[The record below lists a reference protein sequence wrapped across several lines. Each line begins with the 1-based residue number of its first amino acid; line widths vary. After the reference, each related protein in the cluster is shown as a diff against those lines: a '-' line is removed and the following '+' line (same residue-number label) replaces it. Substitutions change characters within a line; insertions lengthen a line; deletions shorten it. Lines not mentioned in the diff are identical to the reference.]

1 MTGRLTI
8 LTYHNIASA
17 PCGALLPKLYVDPS
31 NFARQMWC
39 LKRMG
44 LRGVSMS
51 EGLWHLDRDRAGRV
65 IALTFDDGYVDNLQ
79 HAASTLREF
88 GFGATCFIVS
98 GCVGAYNLWDAEAL
112 RVRKPLMD
120 VRELKAWLGEGL
132 ELGSHT
138 RSHPHL
144 NELDADTAEAEIAGS
159 RADLERVA
167 SVKIDHFCYPYGSVN
182 ARVARQVEAAGYR
195 SAVTT
200 QRGLARAHDNRFL
213 LPRMSVSGRRGLLRF
228 TLKAA
233 TPYGAWR
240 RVRVAA

>member
-1 MTGRLTI
+1 MNGRLTV
-8 LTYHNIASA
+8 LNYHNIALA
-17 PCGALLPKLYVDPS
+17 PPEALLPKLYVDPRM
-31 NFARQMWC
+31 FARQMWC
-39 LKRMG
+39 LKRLG

-51 EGLWHLDRDRAGRV
+51 EGLWHLERGRAGRV
-65 IALTFDDGYVDNLQ
+65 VALTFDDGYVDNLQ
-79 HAASTLREF
+79 HAASILRDY
-88 GFGATCFIVS
+88 GFSATCFIVT
-98 GCVGAYNLWDAEAL
+98 GCLGAYNLWDAEVL
-112 RVRKPLMD
+112 RVRKPVMD
-120 VRELKAWLGEGL
+120 ARELKAWLGEGL

-144 NELDADTAEAEIAGS
+144 TQLDSDAAEAEIVGS

-167 SVKIDHFCYPYGSVN
+167 GVKIEHFCYPYGSVSD
-182 ARVARQVEAAGYR
+182 RLARQVEAAGYR

-200 QRGLARAHDNRFL
+200 QRGLARIQDNRFL
-213 LPRMSVSGRRGLLRF
+213 LPRVSINGRRGLLRF

>member
-1 MTGRLTI
+1 MTGRLKV
-8 LTYHNIASA
+8 LAYHNIALA
-17 PCGALLPKLYVDPS
+17 PRGALLPKLYVEPR

-39 LKRMG
+39 LKRLG

-51 EGLWHLDRDRAGRV
+51 EGLWHLDHGRAGRV
-65 IALTFDDGYVDNLQ
+65 VALTFDDGYADNLQ
-79 HAASTLREF
+79 NAACSLREF
-88 GFGATCFIVS
+88 GFGATCFIVT
-98 GCVGAYNLWDAEAL
+98 GCLGAYNVWDAEAL
-112 RVRKPLMD
+112 RVRKPVMD
-120 VRELKAWLGEGL
+120 VRELKTWLGEGF

-144 NELDADTAEAEIAGS
+144 NELHPDAAEAEIAGS

-167 SVKIDHFCYPYGSVN
+167 GVKIEHFCYPYGSVN

-200 QRGLARAHDNRFL
+200 QRGLARVDDNRFL
-213 LPRMSVSGRRGLLRF
+213 LPRLSVSGRRGLLRF
-228 TLKAA
+228 TFKAA

-240 RVRVAA
+240 RVRIAA